1 MERPTITGICN
12 KIKENIKNTYNM
24 PKTSNKGAHGV
35 FLENLVGIPTSSAC
49 LDCIDGELK
58 SYSLK
63 YNRKNI
69 LVPKET
75 ICVTMLS
82 KDELISNNF
91 SKSKCYQK
99 LKNVL
104 YTPYIRNV
112 DIIQFNEPKIIN
124 LTHQDNK
131 LLYDTLESDYEK
143 IRQYYITNNIL
154 SGSSKNCKY
163 LETRTKGVGGDK
175 PKTYAFYLKT
185 SFVKDFL
192 LN

>member
-1 MERPTITGICN
+1 MERPTLTGIYN
-12 KIKENIKNTYNM
+12 KIKGNVENTYNM
-24 PKTSNKGAHGV
+24 PKSRNKGAHGIL
-35 FLENLVGIPTSSAC
+35 LENLVGIPTSSAC

-58 SYSLK
+58 SYPLK
-63 YNRKNI
+63 YDRKNI

-82 KDELISNNF
+82 KDELISNEF
-91 SKSKCYQK
+91 GKSKCYKK

-112 DIIQFNEPKIIN
+112 DMIQFNEPKIIN
-124 LTHQDNK
+124 LTPENNK

-143 IRQYYITNNIL
+143 IRQYYITNSML

-163 LETRTKGVGGDK
+163 LETRTKGAGGDK

-185 SFVKDFL
+185 GFIKDFL